1 MSHVRVESI
10 DLDGVI
16 IKTTEIDIFNKEA
29 IDDHISFFL
38 RSAVKNETKVI
49 GFDIQFS
56 LLSNNDSFLGNSL
69 DCKRANLNF
78 CVGHSCLIVRLT
90 SKLSCYNLNSFI
102 SLHNFLSLPEYVFVG
117 VGIKDN
123 LAKLEKQYEIGC
135 RNAVEL
141 GPMAA
146 SLMNMPR
153 LSFCGADEQ
162 AFVVNQIDLREH
174 RPLIMDFERGSRPLS
189 IELVKLATVN
199 VYSYYRIGSKLLGA
213 MY

>member
-1 MSHVRVESI
+1 
-10 DLDGVI
+10 
-16 IKTTEIDIFNKEA
+16 
-29 IDDHISFFL
+29 L
-38 RSAVKNETKVI
+38 RSAVENETKVI

-56 LLSNNDSFLGNSL
+56 LLSNKNNGYAVPSNLH
-69 DCKRANLNF
+69 CKRANLSF
-78 CVGHSCLIVRLT
+78 CVGQSCLIVRLT
-90 SKLSCYNLNSFI
+90 THFELPLGSLNSFK

-123 LAKLEKQYEIGC
+123 LAKLEKQYGIGC

-153 LSFCGADEQ
+153 LSFCGADEL
-162 AFVVNQIDLREH
+162 AFVVNQIDLRKH
-174 RPLIMDFERGSRPLS
+174 RPLSMDFEWGSTPLS
-189 IELVKLATVN
+189 KKLVKLATVN